1 MTRPLFFLFCS
12 AVLASPF
19 IGSLAHAQPAHAQP
33 AHAQPGPA
41 QPTHVH
47 AQPTVAQPTHADAVD
62 PENWAAD
69 IRAADSRAAD
79 NRTADNR
86 AAETPNALSGRR
98 SIAAARPTDI
108 APVPFDRASVSRP
121 VVALAP
127 SHPLFLS
134 ATHLPG
140 HSPVPTPAVALRLG
154 SRSPT
159 LPSHWSASPHT
170 TLPHTTLPQNRYA
183 MADAT
188 DRGSPGRSG
197 RTLLV
202 VALGTLTAA
211 GVATAILLLGDNE
224 GSDTPPI
231 AAPPGRP

>member
-19 IGSLAHAQPAHAQP
+19 IGSLAHAQPAHAP
-33 AHAQPGPA
+33 PGPT
-41 QPTHVH
+41 QPTHAH
-47 AQPTVAQPTHADAVD
+47 AQPTVAQPTHSDAVD
-62 PENWAAD
+62 PENR
-69 IRAADSRAAD
+69 IVE
-79 NRTADNR
+79 NRD
-86 AAETPNALSGRR
+86 AESPNAPSGRR
-98 SIAAARPTDI
+98 SIAAARPIDI

-127 SHPLFLS
+127 SHPSFLS

-140 HSPVPTPAVALRLG
+140 YSPVPTPAVALRLG

-159 LPSHWSASPHT
+159 LPSHRSASPLRMSPLGMSPHT
-170 TLPHTTLPQNRYA
+170 TLPHTTLPQSRYA
-183 MADAT
+183 MGGAT
-188 DRGSPGRSG
+188 DRASSGRSG

-211 GVATAILLLGDNE
+211 GVAAALLLLGDDE